1 MRSHEEPADR
11 GRIQIQRRTE
21 RAARSSM
28 GPASRQARASSSK
41 STTYRSLQGGSM
53 KAQAQLYCY
62 GDGDG
67 GEQLAVYSGPTV
79 DASSDITDLAKSA
92 GRPAG
97 RGW

>member
-1 MRSHEEPADR
+1 
-11 GRIQIQRRTE
+11 
-21 RAARSSM
+21 
-28 GPASRQARASSSK
+28 
-41 STTYRSLQGGSM
+41 M

>member
-1 MRSHEEPADR
+1 
-11 GRIQIQRRTE
+11 
-21 RAARSSM
+21 
-28 GPASRQARASSSK
+28 
-41 STTYRSLQGGSM
+41 M

-62 GDGDG
+62 GDG